1 MTDLSM
7 PSSSVRLGAAVPVP
21 APDVDVNA
29 TGDVAAAKSLTKK
42 RPLHKQLTFTL
53 FMTGGM
59 VTLMSLYNTALH
71 TWFNFTPFRLAFR
84 NASSLADRVRHL
96 SYDWRCHCKAR
107 TDAACSENS
116 VSFWMDRLAYHSV
129 LQGQR
134 NGSLHDVLRF
144 SPVCWHLA
152 RPAAAV
158 GFYVR
163 DNSPGR
169 SCRKRDACRSS
180 SKEDVPF
187 GVWREVLMLR
197 GCSSARQRGAAR
209 RWANLARKGGFRFSR
224 LSERYSVIK

>member
-1 MTDLSM
+1 M

-21 APDVDVNA
+21 APDVDENA
-29 TGDVAAAKSLTKK
+29 TGDVAVAKPSTKK
-42 RPLHKQLTFTL
+42 RPLHKQLAFTL

-71 TWFNFTPFRLAFR
+71 TWFNFTLF
-84 NASSLADRVRHL
+84 DWL
-96 SYDWRCHCKAR
+96 SG
-107 TDAACSENS
+107 ENS
-116 VSFWMDRLAYHSV
+116 VSFWMDCLAYHSV

-180 SKEDVPF
+180 GKEDVLF

-197 GCSSARQRGAAR
+197 GCSRARQRGAAR
-209 RWANLARKGGFRFSR
+209 RWANLAQKRRVFDFPAFPSAI
-224 LSERYSVIK
+224 V

>member
-21 APDVDVNA
+21 APDADENA
-29 TGDVAAAKSLTKK
+29 TGDVAVAKTPTKK

-71 TWFNFTPFRLAFR
+71 TWFNFTLFDWLSGMLLHWPIAF
-84 NASSLADRVRHL
+84 AVSP
-96 SYDWRCHCKAR
+96 YDWRCHCEAR
-107 TDAACSENS
+107 ADAACSENS

-169 SCRKRDACRSS
+169 SCCKRDACRSS
-180 SKEDVPF
+180 GKEDVPF

-197 GCSSARQRGAAR
+197 GCSRARQRGAAR
-209 RWANLARKGGFRFSR
+209 RWANLARKGGFSIFVHFRA
-224 LSERYSVIK
+224 L

>member
-29 TGDVAAAKSLTKK
+29 TGDVAAAKPSTEK
-42 RPLHKQLTFTL
+42 RPLHKQLAFTL
-53 FMTGGM
+53 LMTGGM

-71 TWFNFTPFRLAFR
+71 TWFNFTLFDWLSGMLLRWPIAFVTSLTIGDVIAKR
-84 NASSLADRVRHL
+84 ALMPLVRKMASPS
-96 SYDWRCHCKAR
+96 
-107 TDAACSENS
+107 
-116 VSFWMDRLAYHSV
+116 WMDRLAYHSV

-134 NGSLHDVLRF
+134 NGSLHDILRF

-180 SKEDVPF
+180 GKEDVLF

-197 GCSSARQRGAAR
+197 GCSRARQRGAAR
-209 RWANLARKGGFRFSR
+209 RWANLAQKGGFSIFPPF
-224 LSERYSVIK
+224 